1 MEQSSLKTWFLAT
14 RPKTLPAGLVPVIIG
29 TALAIRDHSFNL
41 IYFLLV
47 VICSLLIQIITNFIN
62 EIYDYKKGADTDER
76 LGPERAV
83 AVGKINVKTMS
94 IISGIL
100 LLITF
105 SLGLVIVER
114 AGIEILIIGLSSLFF
129 AWAYTGG
136 PYPLA
141 YKGLGEIF
149 VLIYFGIVAVAGTY
163 AVLTLTWTFESAL
176 WGLIP
181 GFISMNILGINNIRD
196 IETDRKVNKM
206 TMAARLG
213 KANAER
219 LYILIYILL
228 YVTHIYLAIENGSL
242 ILLLPLITAPLAIQ
256 ICKKALKAEGKVYNE
271 LLAKTGKLLVIHG
284 LITSISIIL

>member
-14 RPKTLPAGLVPVIIG
+14 RPKTLPAGLVPVLIG
-29 TALAIRDHSFNL
+29 TALAIRDNSFDL

-47 VICSLLIQIITNFIN
+47 VVCSLLIQIITNFIN
-62 EIYDYKKGADTDER
+62 EIYDFKKGADTEER

-94 IISGIL
+94 VVSGIL

-105 SLGLVIVER
+105 GLGLVIVER
-114 AGIEILIIGLSSLFF
+114 AGIEILIIGISSLFF

-163 AVLTLTWTFESAL
+163 AVLTLNWTFESAL
-176 WGLIP
+176 WGLVP

-213 KANAER
+213 KTNAER

-256 ICKKALKAEGKVYNE
+256 ICKKALLAEGQVYNE

>member
-62 EIYDYKKGADTDER
+62 EIYDYKKGADTEER

-94 IISGIL
+94 IVSGIL

-196 IETDRKVNKM
+196 IETDKKVNKM